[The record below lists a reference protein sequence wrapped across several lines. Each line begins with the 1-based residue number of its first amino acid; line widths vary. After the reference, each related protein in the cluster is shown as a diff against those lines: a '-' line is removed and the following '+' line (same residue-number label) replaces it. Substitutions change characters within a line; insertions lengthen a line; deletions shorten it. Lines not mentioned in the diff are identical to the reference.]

1 MHGTTE
7 SSLDR
12 LLASFRD
19 AAHDNHDLG
28 DLFERMIAN
37 YLVTDPQY
45 ANLFSDVWLWGE
57 WPDRWGRHGY
67 RPGGP

>member
-28 DLFERMIAN
+28 DLFERMIRA
-37 YLVTDPQY
+37 T
-45 ANLFSDVWLWGE
+45 SWI
-57 WPDRWGRHGY
+57 
-67 RPGGP
+67 